1 MINFCLFSP
10 PSKKINKYFT
20 LKNYIL
26 HVKKLFLHKMKVK
39 EMIGEPDSTQPV
51 KIFPT
56 NLPQFK
62 MQLFLRFSISPT
74 FLVTKWIKA
83 TSFFLLSINLIHV

>member
-26 HVKKLFLHKMKVK
+26 QVKNLFLHKMKVK

-74 FLVTKWIKA
+74 FFGHKLA
-83 TSFFLLSINLIHV
+83 QGNFFFCFRST